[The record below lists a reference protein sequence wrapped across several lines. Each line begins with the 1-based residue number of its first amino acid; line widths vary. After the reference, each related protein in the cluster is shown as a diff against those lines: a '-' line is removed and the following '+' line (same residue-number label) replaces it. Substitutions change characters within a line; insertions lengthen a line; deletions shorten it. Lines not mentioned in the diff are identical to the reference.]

1 MWFRTAI
8 VLPLIIAGLACLSVA
23 GCDALEGTPVLTWT
37 DGNSGATF
45 TVKTQLSGDTTLYQL
60 QVTRD
65 DKMLREILCD
75 HVDIR
80 TLTLLRYN
88 DWILVLSGPYVIGGY
103 DYDSDAIV
111 GLNSSK
117 LPFTQRGNG
126 GIEVASVE
134 LRDSGPEG
142 EPFDFDS
149 RPE

>member
-1 MWFRTAI
+1 M
-8 VLPLIIAGLACLSVA
+8 
-23 GCDALEGTPVLTWT
+23 
-37 DGNSGATF
+37 
-45 TVKTQLSGDTTLYQL
+45 
-60 QVTRD
+60 
-65 DKMLREILCD
+65 
-75 HVDIR
+75 
-80 TLTLLRYN
+80 
-88 DWILVLSGPYVIGGY
+88 YVIGGY